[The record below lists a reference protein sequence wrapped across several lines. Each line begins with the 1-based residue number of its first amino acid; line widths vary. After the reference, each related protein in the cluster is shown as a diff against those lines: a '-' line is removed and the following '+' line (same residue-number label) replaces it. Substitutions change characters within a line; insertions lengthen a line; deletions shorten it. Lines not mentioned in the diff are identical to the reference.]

1 MAVKPFKNKRHF
13 WRFSNIVYLMV
24 LAAVLAL
31 RFAKFSIL
39 TTSSLEVESFLCYLS
54 FFLSSLVLLSFFRHK
69 SFFCFIHQMKKVSLS
84 FGWRRPRDSHR
95 AKLRRD
101 SITVCCRFFLYDDNS
116 LFSCQGQRKNF
127 FFFLLFCQDDED
139 DEGYFGSSLTFVG
152 QILFCYARFV
162 LSSAKIS
169 SLMRVGGV
177 ASSLLCERKT
187 TTLMNMSANV
197 GEFLQKTTSRNPYK
211 KNQTRLWKMTTCNQP
226 FMQLSLARF
235 LKIIEKV
242 SFNIASEASY
252 VYILN
257 GQKLIKNE

>member
-1 MAVKPFKNKRHF
+1 MFFYPSGISHSFVSSTR
-13 WRFSNIVYLMV
+13 WRKFLWV
-24 LAAVLAL
+24 LVGAL
-31 RFAKFSIL
+31 
-39 TTSSLEVESFLCYLS
+39 
-54 FFLSSLVLLSFFRHK
+54 
-69 SFFCFIHQMKKVSLS
+69 
-84 FGWRRPRDSHR
+84 DSHR

-116 LFSCQGQRKNF
+116 LFSCQGQRKN

-169 SLMRVGGV
+169 SLMRVGGSRA
-177 ASSLLCERKT
+177 ASYARKT

-211 KNQTRLWKMTTCNQP
+211 KPIQTMGNDN
-226 FMQLSLARF
+226 MQSAIHA
-235 LKIIEKV
+235 IIT
-242 SFNIASEASY
+242 F
-252 VYILN
+252 
-257 GQKLIKNE
+257 